1 MQAEMKMMPESET
14 TAQQT
19 GDVVRMSVSVDAID
33 YAELKEV
40 AEEKRVSIA
49 WVVRDAV
56 ATYLDARTP
65 LFARKDRKRGS

>member
-1 MQAEMKMMPESET
+1 MPRREA
-14 TAQQT
+14 TAQQN
-19 GDVVRMSVSVDAID
+19 GGVVRMSVSVDAID

-65 LFARKDRKRGS
+65 LFARKDRSRDS

>member
-1 MQAEMKMMPESET
+1 MQAEMKTMPESET
-14 TAQQT
+14 TAQKT
-19 GDVVRMSVSVDAID
+19 GGVVRMSVSVDAID

-56 ATYLDARTP
+56 ATYLDTRTP

>member
-1 MQAEMKMMPESET
+1 MPSHET
-14 TAQQT
+14 TIHRT
-19 GDVVRMSVSVDAID
+19 GGVVRMSVSVDATD

-56 ATYLDARTP
+56 AAYLDARTP
-65 LFARKDRKRGS
+65 LFARKDRNPGA

>member
-1 MQAEMKMMPESET
+1 MLTVMTIMPKHDT

-19 GDVVRMSVSVDAID
+19 GGVMRLSVSVDAVD

-40 AEEKRVSIA
+40 AKEKRVSIA

-65 LFARKDRKRGS
+65 LFARKSRDKGS

>member
-1 MQAEMKMMPESET
+1 MQKREA

-19 GDVVRMSVSVDAID
+19 GGVVRMSVSVDAID

-56 ATYLDARTP
+56 TTYLDARAP
-65 LFARKDRKRGS
+65 LFARKDRNRGS

>member
-1 MQAEMKMMPESET
+1 MPKRET

-19 GDVVRMSVSVDAID
+19 AGVVRMSVSVDAVD
-33 YAELKEV
+33 YAGLKEV

-56 ATYLDARTP
+56 AAYLDARTP
-65 LFARKDRKRGS
+65 LFARKDRGRGS

>member
-1 MQAEMKMMPESET
+1 MPRPEGTAPQA
-14 TAQQT
+14 
-19 GDVVRMSVSVDAID
+19 GGVVRMSVSVDATD

-65 LFARKDRKRGS
+65 LFVRQDRNRGS

>member
-1 MQAEMKMMPESET
+1 MPKYEA

-19 GDVVRMSVSVDAID
+19 SGVVRMSVSVDAID

-65 LFARKDRKRGS
+65 LFARKDRDRSS

>member
-1 MQAEMKMMPESET
+1 MPKRET
-14 TAQQT
+14 TAQQP
-19 GDVVRMSVSVDAID
+19 GGVVRMSVSVDAID

-65 LFARKDRKRGS
+65 LFARKDRTRSS

>member
-1 MQAEMKMMPESET
+1 MPRRET
-14 TAQQT
+14 ATQQT
-19 GDVVRMSVSVDAID
+19 GAVVRMSVSVDAID

-65 LFARKDRKRGS
+65 LFARKDRNRG

>member
-1 MQAEMKMMPESET
+1 MPRPEG
-14 TAQQT
+14 TAPQT
-19 GDVVRMSVSVDAID
+19 GGVVRMSVSVDATD

-65 LFARKDRKRGS
+65 LFAHRARNRGS

>member
-1 MQAEMKMMPESET
+1 MSRPEG
-14 TAQQT
+14 TAPQT
-19 GDVVRMSVSVDAID
+19 GGVVRMSVSVDATD

-65 LFARKDRKRGS
+65 LFTRQDRNRGS

>member
-1 MQAEMKMMPESET
+1 MQKREA

-19 GDVVRMSVSVDAID
+19 GGVVRMSVSVDPID

-56 ATYLDARTP
+56 TTYLDARTP
-65 LFARKDRKRGS
+65 LFARKDRNRGS

>member
-1 MQAEMKMMPESET
+1 MPKPEG
-14 TAQQT
+14 TAPQT
-19 GDVVRMSVSVDAID
+19 GGVVRMSVSVDATD

-65 LFARKDRKRGS
+65 LFARQDRSRGS

>member
-1 MQAEMKMMPESET
+1 MPRRET
-14 TAQQT
+14 ATQQT
-19 GDVVRMSVSVDAID
+19 SAVVRMSVSVDAID

-56 ATYLDARTP
+56 SAYLDARTP
-65 LFARKDRKRGS
+65 LFARKGRNRG

>member
-1 MQAEMKMMPESET
+1 MPRRET
-14 TAQQT
+14 ATQQNSA
-19 GDVVRMSVSVDAID
+19 VVRMSISVDAID

-65 LFARKDRKRGS
+65 LFARKDRNRG